1 MTKSTFPLR
10 DDPDYRRFVKAK
22 DAWYPVFILIAQDA
36 TASLLVDTWIE
47 MQLQTRSFMH
57 VGLSLDEAVESTR
70 GFYGIKRY
78 NPGFEDAKLDGAATI
93 ARAMA
98 AWTGPKKIAD

>member
-1 MTKSTFPLR
+1 MQNMPKGLASEEQDKS
-10 DDPDYRRFVKAK
+10 K
-22 DAWYPVFILIAQDA
+22 DAEVGPVFKLKSSDA

-78 NPGFEDAKLDGAATI
+78 HPGFDDAKLDSAAAI
-93 ARAMA
+93 ARAMD
-98 AWTGPKKIAD
+98 AWTGTKKVAD